1 MKMARITFE
10 NYLRQQAEKSQYG
23 VTVIQ
28 TQIAL
33 DIADW
38 IEKNRQRT
46 EVIKCEECPFDGR
59 LRRHMYPHLK
69 KDAEENCEI

>member
-1 MKMARITFE
+1 MMTYE
-10 NYLRQQAEKSQYG
+10 DYLRQQAEKSQYG

-38 IEKNRQRT
+38 IEKNKQRADVM
-46 EVIKCEECPFDGR
+46 VIKCKECPFA
-59 LRRHMYPHLK
+59 P
-69 KDAEENCEI
+69 

>member
-1 MKMARITFE
+1 MTSITFE

-46 EVIKCEECPFDGR
+46 EVIKCEDCPFAPWDYWRWVPRRSDGR
-59 LRRHMYPHLK
+59 T
-69 KDAEENCEI
+69 EE

>member
-1 MKMARITFE
+1 MADMMTYE
-10 NYLRQQAEKSQYG
+10 DYLRQQAEKSQYG

-38 IEKNRQRT
+38 IEKNRQRADVM
-46 EVIKCEECPFDGR
+46 VIKCKECPFAPWDYWR
-59 LRRHMYPHLK
+59 LGERK
-69 KDAEENCEI
+69 EE

>member
-1 MKMARITFE
+1 MMTFE
-10 NYLRQQAEKSQYG
+10 TYLRQQAEKSQYG

-46 EVIKCEECPFDGR
+46 EVVKLIKCEKCPFAPWEI
-59 LRRHMYPHLK
+59 RRFAIM
-69 KDAEENCEI
+69 EERKEE